1 MQKYKDMSEAQQA
14 IVKTFLLVLVVIIA
28 LVLWDTA
35 SATGKNNT
43 TINNY
48 YTTEVTEV
56 YDNDATTITSGV
68 SDEELA
74 EAMSLAFSM
83 NHPFDYNTRRWQ
95 GSITGAYDDDENAIS
110 FGLAKRFEKMDA
122 LWHVE
127 AGQNGSNEAF
137 VGGVVFRF

>member
-14 IVKTFLLVLVVIIA
+14 IVKTFMLVLVVIIA

-43 TINNY
+43 INNY

-56 YDNDATTITSGV
+56 YETDNTRITSGV

-83 NHPFDYNTRRWQ
+83 NHPFDYNTLRWQ
-95 GSITGAYDDDENAIS
+95 GSITGAHYDDENAIS
-110 FGLAKRFEKMDA
+110 FGIAKRFEKMDA

>member
-14 IVKTFLLVLVVIIA
+14 IVKTFMLVLVVIIA

-43 TINNY
+43 TDITNNY
-48 YTTEVTEV
+48 IYN
-56 YDNDATTITSGV
+56 YDNDTTTITSGV

-83 NHPFDYNTRRWQ
+83 NHPFDYNTLRWQ
-95 GSITGAYDDDENAIS
+95 GSITGAHYDDENAIS
-110 FGLAKRFEKMDA
+110 FGIAKRFEKMDA

>member
-1 MQKYKDMSEAQQA
+1 MSPAQQKV
-14 IVKTFLLVLVVIIA
+14 VKWFIAVLVIIVA

-48 YTTEVTEV
+48 

-83 NHPFDYNTRRWQ
+83 NHPFDYNTLRWQ
-95 GSITGAYDDDENAIS
+95 GSITGAHYDDENAIS
-110 FGLAKRFEKMDA
+110 FGIAKRFEKMDA